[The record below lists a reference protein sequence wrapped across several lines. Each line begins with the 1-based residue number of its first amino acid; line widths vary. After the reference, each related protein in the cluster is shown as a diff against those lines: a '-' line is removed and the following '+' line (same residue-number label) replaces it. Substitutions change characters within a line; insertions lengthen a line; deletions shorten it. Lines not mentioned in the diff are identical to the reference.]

1 MSCVLVGS
9 RCGNLGNRVTPT
21 GLASS
26 QHGCFKLEHLSRP
39 FRRYASHSSEELRA
53 LPSPLGQLDEPF
65 ALGLGQDHPHPM
77 RCETLPH
84 IGEEVFLTFCFR
96 AGFGVL
102 QKLLELLAAVEF
114 FELAAY
120 E

>member
-1 MSCVLVGS
+1 
-9 RCGNLGNRVTPT
+9 
-21 GLASS
+21 
-26 QHGCFKLEHLSRP
+26 
-39 FRRYASHSSEELRA
+39 
-53 LPSPLGQLDEPF
+53 
-65 ALGLGQDHPHPM
+65 M